1 MTCMYCMFTDAYSTT
16 DTLRLVRI
24 SGVPL
29 GIFTQLVLYLPMKMK
44 AIYSVFVYISL
55 AIALCSTNVSTFCG
69 NDEQIEDLQRA
80 LITQELNVMTLT
92 TINAVQYMSSRFALY
107 LKGIFEEMENSLNT
121 NHIDYRQCSEILE
134 NILTANKIVQSTSFG
149 WSLVSMLP
157 VVGLALLP
165 SRLATSVSSM
175 LLIRERLASW
185 QNAGCQYA
193 TKRDC
198 NF

>member
-1 MTCMYCMFTDAYSTT
+1 MTCMYCMFTDAYSTP